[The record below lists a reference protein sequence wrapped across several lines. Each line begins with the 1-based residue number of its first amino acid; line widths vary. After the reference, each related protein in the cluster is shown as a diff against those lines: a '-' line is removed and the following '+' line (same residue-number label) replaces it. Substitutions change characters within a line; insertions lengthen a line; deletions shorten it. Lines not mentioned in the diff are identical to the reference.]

1 RTSISRRQASR
12 CSWSPSVDMS
22 ARCSERG
29 MTGSLGGESEAGG
42 GDAVGG
48 LAGPVDH
55 RDRGDL
61 ARRVAGAGAG
71 GALAVA
77 GSGLAGGDAV
87 EGEGADAVAADL
99 GGGAGLRGAGLER
112 GAAGA
117 VRADHAVPL
126 GATFSETT
134 VGTHRSHVNTV
145 GTPHPPPGMAYC
157 GHE

>member
-1 RTSISRRQASR
+1 
-12 CSWSPSVDMS
+12 MS

-29 MTGSLGGESEAGG
+29 MTGSLGGEGEAGG
-42 GDAVGG
+42 RDAVGG

-77 GSGLAGGDAV
+77 GSGLAGDACLRRVLAEAGGDGAGFAGGEAGGDAV
-87 EGEGADAVAADL
+87 EAEGAVPGAADL
-99 GGGAGLRGAGLER
+99 GGGAGLRGAGLDG

-126 GATFSETT
+126 DAMP
-134 VGTHRSHVNTV
+134 HWRCL
-145 GTPHPPPGMAYC
+145 TP
-157 GHE
+157 